1 MNAPSISEL
10 TERINI
16 IEVGAPFDLDGVG
29 TKTATLAT
37 GIWAKVD
44 PLAGGTT
51 DTTQQ
56 RITARQPY
64 NIWVRYLEGV
74 TAFQQIEYDGD
85 VLIMTAPPEEIVSDT
100 WLLIHAEQR
109 THKAL

>member
-1 MNAPSISEL
+1 M
-10 TERINI
+10 
-16 IEVGAPFDLDGVG
+16 
-29 TKTATLAT
+29 
-37 GIWAKVD
+37 
-44 PLAGGTT
+44 
-51 DTTQQ
+51 
-56 RITARQPY
+56 
-64 NIWVRYLEGV
+64 EGV